1 MTIIYN
7 TLPRLLRFS
16 TDSATSL
23 GIKVVSFASVTPSES
38 DSRFV
43 FFNQGILKMLHLV
56 GHVLFPYVVWLRLRS
71 CSNTAPCLRR
81 QFLVEDSRERRG
93 TPYANIRRHRLSES
107 QPSPCVPRSTAG
119 CQDLGVVPEPE
130 PLPTTSHPHQCDYGT
145 HRRRTQVLQSVAAR
159 AQVQID
165 VAQTLQLGCC
175 SFGGA
180 LGAPS
185 WPFCWPFSHPF
196 CPPIA
201 SPSYSAGICA
211 TGASRGSRPG

>member
-1 MTIIYN
+1 MQSSQRMRRATMTIIYN

-38 DSRFV
+38 ESRFV
-43 FFNQGILKMLHLV
+43 FFNQGVLKMLHLV

-107 QPSPCVPRSTAG
+107 QPSPRVPRSAIG
-119 CQDLGVVPEPE
+119 QRDLGAAREPE
-130 PLPTTSHPHQCDYGT
+130 PLPATLHPHRCGCGT
-145 HRRRTQVLQSVAAR
+145 RRRRTR
-159 AQVQID
+159 WWCGK
-165 VAQTLQLGCC
+165 T
-175 SFGGA
+175 
-180 LGAPS
+180 P
-185 WPFCWPFSHPF
+185 PRFST
-196 CPPIA
+196 
-201 SPSYSAGICA
+201 YR
-211 TGASRGSRPG
+211 TGK